1 LQVLSPPSNVP
12 DNCLQQVDS
21 VGCASELNTELLYTR
36 YRSVHINVLKLTAQ
50 KTQRKQ
56 GKHIPQMKPT
66 WLYRIAAILFVLF
79 ATLHT
84 IGFLKFVPPTP
95 EGQAVMNAMN
105 TVPLQPGHNYTYGNF
120 YRGFGLFATVY
131 FLFAAAVAWHLG
143 ELSRKLPA
151 ALGSLPW
158 IFFALQLIGLAL
170 TWKYFSK
177 PPVVFSALVTFCI
190 GWAAILARPASA
202 PASPERS

>member
-1 LQVLSPPSNVP
+1 
-12 DNCLQQVDS
+12 
-21 VGCASELNTELLYTR
+21 
-36 YRSVHINVLKLTAQ
+36 
-50 KTQRKQ
+50 
-56 GKHIPQMKPT
+56 MKAT
-66 WLYRIAAILFVLF
+66 WLYRIAAILFMLF

-105 TVPLQPGHNYTYGNF
+105 TVQLQPGAAYTYGAF
-120 YRGFGLFATVY
+120 YKGFGLFATVY

-158 IFFALQLIGLAL
+158 IFFSLQLVGLAL
-170 TWKYFSK
+170 TWKYFST
-177 PPVVFSALVTFCI
+177 PPVVFSALVTFCT

-202 PASPERS
+202 PTPPERT